1 MSERWKIR
9 KIRGNA
15 WRLGLRILSVWN
27 HTFGTFR
34 PVSHLGTPVITG
46 KASVH
51 GIVMGYYGLHR
62 DVGWDSHPTDMLHT
76 YLSETRGVPSVEW

>member
-1 MSERWKIR
+1 MSERW

-15 WRLGLRILSVWN
+15 WRLGLHILSMWN

-34 PVSHLGTPVITG
+34 PVSHQGTPVIAR

-51 GIVMGYYGLHR
+51 GIVMGYGLHR

-76 YLSETRGVPSVEW
+76 YISETLGVLSVEW